1 MERIKGIQD
10 IPLSKI
16 DPFPDHPYKVRD
28 DEDMEHLVE
37 SIRANGIITPCIVRP
52 KKDGRFE
59 MISGHRRMRACEIL
73 GISSVRCEVRE
84 LSKEEATILM
94 VESNF
99 QRESILPSE
108 KAFSYKMRLDAMKLY
123 ISRMVENQ
131 KAGRNFG
138 GAPVEPQLRR
148 AQDHLNRAYGVP
160 MEDVKKIGS
169 SESRRHSHSDVSPL
183 GTRKGRST
191 DCITAETG
199 DSKNQIYRY
208 IRLTELIP
216 ELLELVD
223 NGNMALRPAVELSYL
238 DNKQKDVYDFIQK
251 EQCTPTHAQAR
262 RMRNLYAKG
271 ELSLDAIEKIM
282 REEKANQVEKISFRA
297 DRIAKLFPKNLP
309 PSRREEYV
317 AAAMEHYAKHLQRK
331 SRGQER

>member
-1 MERIKGIQD
+1 
-10 IPLSKI
+10 
-16 DPFPDHPYKVRD
+16 
-28 DEDMEHLVE
+28 
-37 SIRANGIITPCIVRP
+37 
-52 KKDGRFE
+52 
-59 MISGHRRMRACEIL
+59 MRACEIL

-160 MEDVKKIGS
+160 LEDVKKIGS
-169 SESRRHSHSDVSPL
+169 SESRRHSHDVSPMEKRL
-183 GTRKGRST
+183 RSGTQL
-191 DCITAETG
+191 
-199 DSKNQIYRY
+199 SKDAGESQAQIYRY

>member
-160 MEDVKKIGS
+160 MEDVKKIGN
-169 SESRRHSHSDVSPL
+169 SESRRHSHIERPVGARDNRSDEQMAKAVGESA
-183 GTRKGRST
+183 T
-191 DCITAETG
+191 
-199 DSKNQIYRY
+199 QIRRY

-271 ELSLDAIEKIM
+271 ELSLDAIGKIM
-282 REEKANQVEKISFRA
+282 SEEKANQVEKISFRA

>member
-160 MEDVKKIGS
+160 MEDVKKIGN
-169 SESRRHSHSDVSPL
+169 SESRRHSHIERPVGARDNRSDEQMAKAVGESA
-183 GTRKGRST
+183 T
-191 DCITAETG
+191 
-199 DSKNQIYRY
+199 QIRRY

-262 RMRNLYAKG
+262 RMRILYAKG

>member
-160 MEDVKKIGS
+160 LEDVKKIGS
-169 SESRRHSHSDVSPL
+169 SESRRHSHDVSPMEKRL
-183 GTRKGRST
+183 RSGTQL
-191 DCITAETG
+191 
-199 DSKNQIYRY
+199 SKDAGESQAQIYRY

>member
-37 SIRANGIITPCIVRP
+37 SIRANGIITPCIVRL

-169 SESRRHSHSDVSPL
+169 SESRRHSHDVSPMEKRL
-183 GTRKGRST
+183 RSGTQL
-191 DCITAETG
+191 
-199 DSKNQIYRY
+199 SKDAGESQAQIYRY

>member
-59 MISGHRRMRACEIL
+59 MISGHRRIRACEIL

-160 MEDVKKIGS
+160 LEDVKKIGS
-169 SESRRHSHSDVSPL
+169 SESRRHSHDVSPMEKRL
-183 GTRKGRST
+183 RSGTQL
-191 DCITAETG
+191 
-199 DSKNQIYRY
+199 SKDAGESQAQIYRY